1 MEKLKKKELLIMTEE
16 KAITKKVTF
25 NMDENIHKRVKQ
37 LALDKGCT
45 ATDLFNEWVVEALEK
60 EEKRS

>member
-1 MEKLKKKELLIMTEE
+1 MTEE